1 MIIYPAIDLR
11 KGRCVRL
18 RQGDPEAETV
28 FGEDPVEMAR
38 HWVAQ
43 GAEWLHVVNLD
54 GAFGPDPGPSA
65 AAPSSPPGA
74 DGGLIQRLKSPD
86 AVPTETLPINLRR
99 LRDICR
105 AVDVPVQFGGGLRSL
120 DDIQLALS
128 LGASRVVLGTVA
140 VKNPNIVHWAL
151 EMWGADK
158 IAVGIDAR
166 DGMVATHGWQE
177 TSHMHAVDLGHTM
190 RAMGVKRVIYTDIS
204 RDGMLSGVN
213 VEATAHLGNVTDLR
227 VIASGGVASIRDI
240 EDLKKHEFYNVEG
253 VIVGQAIYTGNL
265 DLAQAI
271 EVGHRPLTRHSAG
284 ILPMR
289 HTPDGVRVLL
299 LWNACCE
306 AWQFPRGT
314 VERGE
319 DDWGCARREF
329 TVATGLTVLDE
340 TPRPLPALAYVT
352 KVRTF
357 QVQRTV
363 AYHLAEVGPG
373 DVHMGCDNHGEALWV
388 SLDEAA
394 EMLAETSPEQ
404 LPLLDAVR
412 DHQKK

>member
-18 RQGDPEAETV
+18 RQGDPNAETV
-28 FGEDPVEMAR
+28 FGEDPVAMAR
-38 HWVAQ
+38 HWVDQ

-54 GAFGPDPGPSA
+54 GALTPKSAPAAASKSA
-65 AAPSSPPGA
+65 AET
-74 DGGLIQRLKSPD
+74 GLVQRLTSPD
-86 AVPTETLPINLRR
+86 HLPSETLPINLRR

-105 AVDVPVQFGGGLRSL
+105 AVDVPVQYGGGLRTL
-120 DDIQLALS
+120 DDIELALS

-140 VKNPNIVHWAL
+140 VQNPNIVRWAL
-151 EMWGADK
+151 DMWGADK

-177 TSHMHAVDLGHTM
+177 TSTVDAVDFGHTM
-190 RAMGVKRVIYTDIS
+190 RAMGVTRVIYTDIS

-213 VEATAHLGNVTDLR
+213 LEATSHLGNVTDLQ
-227 VIASGGVASIRDI
+227 VIASGGVASIQDI

-284 ILPMR
+284 IVPFR
-289 HTPDGVRVLL
+289 HTPQGMKLL
-299 LWNACCE
+299 LIWNACYE
-306 AWQFPRGT
+306 EWQFPRGS

-319 DDWGCARREF
+319 SDL
-329 TVATGLTVLDE
+329 GL
-340 TPRPLPALAYVT
+340 RPVESS
-352 KVRTF
+352 
-357 QVQRTV
+357 QRP
-363 AYHLAEVGPG
+363 PG
-373 DVHMGCDNHGEALWV
+373 
-388 SLDEAA
+388 
-394 EMLAETSPEQ
+394 
-404 LPLLDAVR
+404 
-412 DHQKK
+412 